1 MSDEIDIAND
11 RVLSDIENRIYEMQY
26 QLSQAG
32 NDWPY
37 GLGRCKNCGE
47 AIDDG
52 RPYCEESCRDDAWE
66 RLKAERRNGKYR
78 GG

>member
-1 MSDEIDIAND
+1 MDEADYGSE
-11 RVLSDIENRIYEMQY
+11 REMAMLQAALEEHQY

-37 GLGRCKNCGE
+37 GPGRCKNCGDV
-47 AIDDG
+47 IDDG

-66 RLKAERRNGKYR
+66 RLKAEKRNGKYR

>member
-1 MSDEIDIAND
+1 MDEADYGSE
-11 RVLSDIENRIYEMQY
+11 REMAMLQAALEEHQW
-26 QLSQAG
+26 QLSQSG

-66 RLKAERRNGKYR
+66 RLKAEKRNGKYR